1 MVFSFCLGGVVE
13 EETRGKNRALSITQ
27 HLCPLLEACASAPGT
42 VFLNCFF
49 VMLHTLISEQNKQK
63 TQHATFK
70 PHIRRGKE

>member
-42 VFLNCFF
+42 VFLIFF
-49 VMLHTLISEQNKQK
+49 FRHCLFIFYFFFQAL
-63 TQHATFK
+63 FF
-70 PHIRRGKE
+70 